1 MVALQTI
8 LDCGATNYFEFVVFI
23 VFVLLCHR
31 CIIHRLKCRSL
42 YLCYL
47 IVSKWLTI
55 RAFVHLLLMSV
66 IRRFFL
72 LWRSPGQWLIIWMHC
87 YCSYGL
93 CVLIILLTA
102 NVLYGCFECLSDT
115 LPLIICII
123 KWRDY
128 VLMLYLLSYGLCVLI
143 ILRTANVLCDC
154 FECLSATLALIICII
169 KRRDYV
175 LPG

>member
-1 MVALQTI
+1 MPVTLPVLFDSKQVANKSSIRALIIDECYTTI
-8 LDCGATNYFEFVVFI
+8 CFTVEKY
-23 VFVLLCHR
+23 R
-31 CIIHRLKCRSL
+31 Q
-42 YLCYL
+42 
-47 IVSKWLTI
+47 WLT
-55 RAFVHLLLMSV
+55 
-66 IRRFFL
+66 
-72 LWRSPGQWLIIWMHC
+72 IWMHC

-128 VLMLYLLSYGLCVLI
+128 VLMLYPLSYGLCVLI

-154 FECLSATLALIICII
+154 FECLSDTLALIICII